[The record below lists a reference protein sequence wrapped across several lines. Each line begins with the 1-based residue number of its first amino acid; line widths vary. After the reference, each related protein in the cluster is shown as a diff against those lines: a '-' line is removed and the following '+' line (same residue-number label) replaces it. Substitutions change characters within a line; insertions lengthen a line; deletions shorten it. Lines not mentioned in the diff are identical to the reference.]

1 MAPKPAT
8 MPWSQAAPP
17 KTLHERMIFL
27 DACQKHFEVTHPKAA
42 GVAARPDGVGNHP
55 NAWFKASRIYH
66 KEVHEAKNPDAVKQV
81 APAAA
86 AAPAPAVLLAN

>member
-1 MAPKPAT
+1 MISPRRC
-8 MPWSQAAPP
+8 AAPP
-17 KTLHERMIFL
+17 LRGIAAAT
-27 DACQKHFEVTHPKAA
+27 AA

-81 APAAA
+81 EPAAA
-86 AAPAPAVLLAN
+86 AAAAPAVLLAN